1 MHNTTHVQ
9 GLNLAA
15 VGAATDRRG
24 FIPVDEQMRVL
35 DTDGKALDN
44 VYCIG
49 DANGAYCL
57 GLQLRL

>member
-1 MHNTTHVQ
+1 MQ

-24 FIPVDEQMRVL
+24 FVPVDEQMRVL
-35 DTDGKALDN
+35 DSDGKALDN

-49 DANGAYCL
+49 DANGELFL
-57 GLQLRL
+57 GHMCSSSCRK